1 MLFERTISLLNARR
15 VLRRNIRFLH
25 LLGALCRLDNRLFH
39 LLRLYGIVC
48 YTLSFESNHHNLVIA
63 CFLFHLAIF
72 QAYID
77 AWLLLGVFFIV
88 YKAIWRNVGL
98 G

>member
-1 MLFERTISLLNARR
+1 MLFERPISLLNARR

-39 LLRLYGIVC
+39 LSRLCGIVC
-48 YTLSFESNHHNLVIA
+48 CTLSFESNHHNLVIA
-63 CFLFHLAIF
+63 CFLFHLGIF

-77 AWLLLGVFFIV
+77 ARLLLGVFFII
-88 YKAIWRNVGL
+88 YMAI
-98 G
+98 